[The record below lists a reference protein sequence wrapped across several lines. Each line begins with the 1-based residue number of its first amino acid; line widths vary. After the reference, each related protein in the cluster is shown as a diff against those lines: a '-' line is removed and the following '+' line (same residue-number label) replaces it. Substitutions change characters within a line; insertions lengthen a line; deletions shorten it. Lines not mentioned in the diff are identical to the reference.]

1 MRKNYVPAAG
11 ILVLAVLFSACAT
24 VDYSLET
31 AKESPYYGKLDKRQ
45 AAQIVTKES
54 SPSGAQA
61 DSGTFLADGVGMSF
75 RKTEK
80 KSRTEWRGNKP
91 VEVKYQEVITR
102 NVPWEAVTEIRPKHN
117 DYGSLGVVYVIT
129 LDYRFSTL
137 EPSGRHQETAQIDF
151 YFGGNRERFVNTL
164 AAFRTLIR

>member
-1 MRKNYVPAAG
+1 MRKNIVVAGG
-11 ILVLAVLFSACAT
+11 ILVLAVLLSACAT
-24 VDYSLET
+24 VDYSLDT
-31 AKESPYYGKLDKRQ
+31 AKESPFYGKIDKRQ
-45 AAQIVTKES
+45 AAQIVLKES
-54 SPSGAQA
+54 SPSGSHA
-61 DSGTFLADGVGMSF
+61 DSGTFLADAVGMSF

-80 KSRTEWRGNKP
+80 KSRTEWRNNKP

-129 LDYRFSTL
+129 LAYQFSTL
-137 EPSGRHQETAQIDF
+137 DSSGRHQERDQIDF